1 MSAFADADSVPPLRI
16 WEGVSGR
23 GIDSERITLA
33 LIELEADAEVPEHR
47 HDNEQ
52 VGVLLRGSLSFRIGE
67 ERRELDVGGMWRIGA
82 GLPHSVAAGP
92 QGALV
97 VEAFSPARSDWESLT
112 REPPAPV
119 RWR

>member
-1 MSAFADADSVPPLRI
+1 MAPLRI

-23 GIDSERITLA
+23 AIDSERLTLA
-33 LIELEADAEVPEHR
+33 LIELEAYAQVPEHS

-52 VGVLLRGSLSFRIGE
+52 LGFLLRGSLSFRIGE
-67 ERRELDVGGMWRIGA
+67 ERRELELGAMWRIGA
-82 GLPHSVAAGP
+82 DVPHDVVAGP

-97 VEAFSPARSDWESLT
+97 VEAFAPARTDWDSLP
-112 REPPAPV
+112 RDAPAPV